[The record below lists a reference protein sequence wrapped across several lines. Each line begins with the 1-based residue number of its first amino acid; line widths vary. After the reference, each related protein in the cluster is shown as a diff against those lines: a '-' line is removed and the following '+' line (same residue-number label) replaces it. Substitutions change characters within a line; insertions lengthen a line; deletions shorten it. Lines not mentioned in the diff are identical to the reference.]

1 MRKKLQISS
10 PLASLNASE
19 LGTEDYSR
27 ELTGSVSEGSTP
39 FSSKIRFDAAQILGG
54 HLDWTG
60 RSAYQLVLSGRS
72 FMELPVIIGL
82 GHPNAAKVVDN
93 VRLFAFDLK
102 TGPQLLLARHQGQAR
117 GIQTDPPL
125 LPYDDIA

>member
-60 RSAYQLVLSGRS
+60 RSAYQ
-72 FMELPVIIGL
+72 
-82 GHPNAAKVVDN
+82 
-93 VRLFAFDLK
+93 
-102 TGPQLLLARHQGQAR
+102 
-117 GIQTDPPL
+117 
-125 LPYDDIA
+125 